1 MTSFATFNAVLQVI
15 AAFVIFLASYLALLL
30 FIIIGLLIAEL
41 IYEGARLG
49 RAYTVKC
56 NSLDDGVGSEI
67 KGHTPGSRRLRHIF
81 QH

>member
-15 AAFVIFLASYLALLL
+15 AAFVIFLAGYLALLL

-56 NSLDDGVGSEI
+56 NSLDDGVTSEI
-67 KGHTPGSRRLRHIF
+67 KGNEPGSRRMRHIF